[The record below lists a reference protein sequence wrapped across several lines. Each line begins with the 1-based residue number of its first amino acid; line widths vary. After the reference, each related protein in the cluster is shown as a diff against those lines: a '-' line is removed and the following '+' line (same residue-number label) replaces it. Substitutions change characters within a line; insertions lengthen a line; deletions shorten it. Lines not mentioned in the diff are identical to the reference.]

1 MKVSELQI
9 QNQLSQ
15 FDIGRVRSNNST
27 VNKPNQP
34 ADKNQ
39 NFSDIL
45 DKKISEDNSVRFS
58 SHASKRLIERN
69 MQVGEDQ
76 LLQRL
81 ENGMSRVKEKG
92 AKSSLFLMDE
102 MAFVVSVKNQTVVTA
117 LDREAARSNVF
128 TNIDSVA
135 IV

>member
-9 QNQLSQ
+9 QNQLTQ
-15 FDIGRVRSNNST
+15 LDIGKVGSQGPAVKKSVSNNES
-27 VNKPNQP
+27 K
-34 ADKNQ
+34 Q
-39 NFSDIL
+39 NFSEIL
-45 DKKISEDNSVRFS
+45 NTKISEDHSVRFS
-58 SHASKRLIERN
+58 SHASKRLVERN
-69 MQVGEDQ
+69 MEVREDHME
-76 LLQRL
+76 RL

>member
-15 FDIGRVRSNNST
+15 FDIGRVRSDNST

-34 ADKNQ
+34 VDKNQ

-58 SHASKRLIERN
+58 SQGS
-69 MQVGEDQ
+69 
-76 LLQRL
+76 
-81 ENGMSRVKEKG
+81 
-92 AKSSLFLMDE
+92 
-102 MAFVVSVKNQTVVTA
+102 
-117 LDREAARSNVF
+117 
-128 TNIDSVA
+128 
-135 IV
+135 

>member
-45 DKKISEDNSVRFS
+45 DKKISELS
-58 SHASKRLIERN
+58 SDIFL
-69 MQVGEDQ
+69 
-76 LLQRL
+76 
-81 ENGMSRVKEKG
+81 SRISEK
-92 AKSSLFLMDE
+92 L
-102 MAFVVSVKNQTVVTA
+102 
-117 LDREAARSNVF
+117 
-128 TNIDSVA
+128 
-135 IV
+135 

>member
-15 FDIGRVRSNNST
+15 FDIGRVRSNDST
-27 VNKPNQP
+27 VQKPNQP
-34 ADKNQ
+34 VDKNQ

-45 DKKISEDNSVRFS
+45 EKKISEDNSVRFS
-58 SHASKRLIERN
+58 SHASKRLVERN
-69 MQVGEDQ
+69 MQVGEDH
-76 LLQRL
+76 LQRL

-102 MAFVVSVKNQTVVTA
+102 MAFVVSVKNQTVFTA
-117 LDREAARSNVF
+117 VDGEAARRKFF
-128 TNIDSVA
+128 TNLDSVELF
-135 IV
+135 

>member
-15 FDIGRVRSNNST
+15 FDIGRVRSNDST
-27 VNKPNQP
+27 VQKPNQP
-34 ADKNQ
+34 VDKNQ

-45 DKKISEDNSVRFS
+45 DKKISEDHSIRFS
-58 SHASKRLIERN
+58 SHASKRLVERN

-76 LLQRL
+76 LQRL

-117 LDREAARSNVF
+117 LDREAAKSNVF

>member
-15 FDIGRVRSNNST
+15 FDIGRVRPNNSP

-58 SHASKRLIERN
+58 S
-69 MQVGEDQ
+69 MQV
-76 LLQRL
+76 
-81 ENGMSRVKEKG
+81 N
-92 AKSSLFLMDE
+92 A
-102 MAFVVSVKNQTVVTA
+102 
-117 LDREAARSNVF
+117 
-128 TNIDSVA
+128 
-135 IV
+135 